1 MQQDPNQDADPEDP
15 DRTASLPELGG
26 VAVDPDVADDAVP
39 LPAGDHL
46 SGMVSALKAELAA
59 LRASAE
65 SEHGRRLA
73 LERELESARA
83 EAPRPARRRRGAAP
97 DAARLARAPAALREE
112 LEARDEV
119 IAQLR
124 GALAARHAQPAG
136 GEVPRDQYAAELA
149 ALNREL
155 LEARAQSAVYLE
167 ALRTHEW
174 RRAEADSSVDGA
186 SAAVAHSG
194 ADLRQL
200 EADVAQLRQALGA
213 SDARLEEQA
222 AQILHLSE
230 DLALARAGRGAASP
244 RAPTASAPAAPAA
257 PARDRW
263 EFVRLDLGEKRS
275 FELRSRTRL
284 GRATGCELHIDSP
297 SVSRYHALVV
307 VDADGA
313 VIEDLN
319 STNGVYV
326 NGRKILRERLRNGD
340 SVTMGEAKFRV
351 SCLGPSA
358 PPP

>member
-1 MQQDPNQDADPEDP
+1 MQQHPDHETDPEDP
-15 DRTASLPELGG
+15 DRTASLPELSGL
-26 VAVDPDVADDAVP
+26 AVDPDVADDAVP

-46 SGMVSALKAELAA
+46 SGAVTALKAELAA

-65 SEHGRRLA
+65 SEHGRRIA

-83 EAPRPARRRRGAAP
+83 EAQRHDRVRVESAQ
-97 DAARLARAPAALREE
+97 DAASIAREHAALREE

-174 RRAEADSSVDGA
+174 RRADADSSADAA
-186 SAAVAHSG
+186 SAVAAHSG
-194 ADLRQL
+194 ANLRQL
-200 EADVAQLRQALGA
+200 EADVAQLRDALGA
-213 SDARLEEQA
+213 RDARLEEQA

-230 DLALARAGRGAASP
+230 DLAVARAGHGAASP
-244 RAPTASAPAAPAA
+244 RAPTASAPVAPAGN
-257 PARDRW
+257 RW

-326 NGRKILRERLRNGD
+326 NGRKILRERLQHGD

-351 SCLGPSA
+351 SCLGPSPSPA
-358 PPP
+358 P